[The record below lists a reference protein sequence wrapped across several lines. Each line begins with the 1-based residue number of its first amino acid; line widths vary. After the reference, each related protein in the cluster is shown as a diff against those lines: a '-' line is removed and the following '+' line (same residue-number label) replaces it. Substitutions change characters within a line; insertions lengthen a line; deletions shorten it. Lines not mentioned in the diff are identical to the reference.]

1 VSRLVETELA
11 GTRHREP
18 GQQAPTFV
26 GDRRG
31 ELDAALRQLLDGRL
45 DVVAHEEELVTAGVA
60 RVARQLAGR
69 EREDQPA
76 VARVD
81 GIEAKRVAKER
92 ARGIRVFGVTI
103 VCAPA
108 ITSCLGLSRPSP

>member
-1 VSRLVETELA
+1 MPTRYGHSSTARKQERARVSRLVETDLA

-18 GQQAPTFV
+18 GHQPPTFV

-31 ELDAALRQLLDGRL
+31 ELDAALPQLLDGRL

-60 RVARQLAGR
+60 WVTRQLARR

-76 VARVD
+76 VA
-81 GIEAKRVAKER
+81 ASTA
-92 ARGIRVFGVTI
+92 
-103 VCAPA
+103 
-108 ITSCLGLSRPSP
+108 SRPSASRKNARAASASSA